1 MIATPVASLWS
12 LRHLTSVVR
21 QIQIEKIWYD
31 INMKVSRDKA
41 RLKKMSKI
49 DDAFVAVSPQKCI
62 AFIWELTAELW
73 SLRESPY
80 VERRQQKN
88 VTNIIKQ

>member
-1 MIATPVASLWS
+1 MVAIPVASLWS

-21 QIQIEKIWYD
+21 QIQIEKIWYN
-31 INMKVSRDKA
+31 INMKVLRDKA

-49 DDAFVAVSPQKCI
+49 DDPFVAMSPQECV

-73 SLRESPY
+73 SLRGSPY
-80 VERRQQKN
+80 VERRLQRN